1 METLDGLNVVFHVQT
16 SAEMF
21 GISKKLAE
29 RQDLAE
35 EYAIVADGNSYGGI
49 IVYAKYH
56 GRWSANPWSTRW
68 IIRVLLLNIGVSLPP
83 VKPMED

>member
-1 METLDGLNVVFHVQT
+1 VFHVQT
-16 SAEMF
+16 NAEMF

-35 EYAIVADGNSYGGI
+35 EYAIVADGNSFGGI

-56 GRWSANPWSTRW
+56 GKWSPNPWSSRW
-68 IIRVLLLNIGVSLPP
+68 LIRVLLMTIGVYLPH
-83 VKPMED
+83 VKPTEDSNE